1 MKTAS
6 DDEIRR
12 ELTVGEVAER
22 SGLAIS
28 AIHFYER
35 QGFIQSW
42 RNASNHRRYPRGVLR
57 RLAIIKVAQR
67 LGLPL
72 ATIRSALDALPN
84 GRMPTARDW
93 AKLSAQWHDELERR
107 IHHLTQLR
115 DQLGSCIGCGCL
127 SMSDCPLRNAGDRLR
142 ADGSGARLLASE

>member
-1 MKTAS
+1 MKTGGG
-6 DDEIRR
+6 DEIRR

-35 QGFIQSW
+35 EGFIQSW

-57 RLAIIKVAQR
+57 RLAVIKVAQR

-72 ATIRSALDALPN
+72 ASIRRALDALPN

-93 AKLSAQWHDELERR
+93 AKLSARWHDELERR
-107 IHHLTQLR
+107 IVHLTQLR

-142 ADGSGARLLASE
+142 SRGPGARLLAPD